1 MGSLRHTL
9 MMGIEKC
16 NSHSGRVWQFLS
28 KLKNAL
34 TVWLND
40 YILVHLSQWNDFF
53 LCRNWYTNVHNSFIY
68 NAKSW
73 KQPRCPSVSEWLNK
87 LWCIYTMNTQQWK
100 GRIYLHATAGM
111 SLKETMLRKSQ
122 CQYILHDL
130 CKIYVKFVK

>member
-40 YILVHLSQWNDFF
+40 CILVHLSQWNDFF

-87 LWCIYTMNTQQWK
+87 LWYVHTMKYYYSVIKRTTYRVTWVNLQ
-100 GRIYLHATAGM
+100 RIMLSGESQFKNVTHYM
-111 SLKETMLRKSQ
+111 SPFT
-122 CQYILHDL
+122 
-130 CKIYVKFVK
+130 

>member
-40 YILVHLSQWNDFF
+40 CILVHLSQWNDFF

-100 GRIYLHATAGM
+100 GRIYQYMPQLGWA
-111 SLKETMLRKSQ
+111 SRK
-122 CQYILHDL
+122 L
-130 CKIYVKFVK
+130 CWERVSINIYFMIYVKFM